1 MRGAPYPGYFGHI
14 EQARDF
20 CRRFFIWDNNEHRHG
35 GIALYTPANVH
46 HARVEERRLA
56 RKIVLSAAY
65 KAHPERFVNGAP
77 AAQTINPIVD
87 INPPE
92 LSNAA

>member
-1 MRGAPYPGYFGHI
+1 MDSNLGRPQRIIRQDPDSTHI
-14 EQARDF
+14 DTE
-20 CRRFFIWDNNEHRHG
+20 G
-35 GIALYTPANVH
+35 
-46 HARVEERRLA
+46 ARVEERRLA
-56 RKIVLSAAY
+56 RQTVLSAAY

-77 AAQTINPIVD
+77 AAQSINPIVY